1 MHEARI
7 SHSSIVL
14 TGAVRTAGRAE
25 NANEA
30 LDRQARRME
39 SSCRELQE
47 GVATFSVPSAQAQQI
62 SSRLMLENERPDTQ
76 LVKVLDAL
84 PGAVIVIDGDGIIRE
99 CNCKSVEFLNLP
111 LLSCAW
117 SVVVKR
123 EFCRGASR
131 DGELKL
137 KNGRWL
143 SLSRQPIEAGSGE
156 VLLLADVTDSR
167 RMSDL
172 LRRNERLQSIGEM
185 TTRLGHQIRT
195 PLASA
200 LLHASRLGET
210 DSPKQR
216 AIADKIKNRLHDLS
230 YIVDDMLRFVTGESA
245 PGTQVRVEDLLNGVV
260 EAISPQLSKSGL
272 IRLEISDPGL
282 VISGNREALAGALLN
297 LVNNALQAC
306 RQKPV
311 VELGAVR
318 SGQNICLTVTDNG
331 PGIGAQIRSRI
342 FEPFFT
348 TRPQGTGL
356 GLAVVRSVA
365 ESHGGEV
372 LVDSGLR
379 GSTFSICIP
388 SPPIAATVV
397 ENQTTEAPET
407 CNV

>member
-1 MHEARI
+1 
-7 SHSSIVL
+7 L
-14 TGAVRTAGRAE
+14 TGTVLDAE
-25 NANEA
+25 QLEKAFDAFNQQSCR
-30 LDRQARRME
+30 LE
-39 SSCRELQE
+39 SSYYELQE
-47 GVATFSVPSAQAQQI
+47 KVAVFSRQSAQPQLTV
-62 SSRLMLENERPDTQ
+62 SRSLLENEGPDSR
-76 LVKVLDAL
+76 LAKVLDAL
-84 PGAVIVIDGDGIIRE
+84 PAAVIVIGGDGTILE
-99 CNCKSVEFLNLP
+99 CNSKSMEFLNSP
-111 LLSCAW
+111 LLGCAW
-117 SVVVKR
+117 SVVVQR

-143 SLSRQPIEAGSGE
+143 SLARQAIEAEFGE
-156 VLLLADVTDSR
+156 VLLLTDVSNSR

-172 LRRNERLQSIGEM
+172 LRRNERLQGIGEM

-210 DSPKQR
+210 DSQKQR
-216 AIADKIKNRLHDLS
+216 GIADKIKNRLHDLNC
-230 YIVDDMLRFVTGESA
+230 IVDDMLRFVSGESE
-245 PGTQVRVEDLLNGVV
+245 PGTQVRVEDLLKGVV
-260 EAISPQLSKSGL
+260 EAISPQLPPTGL
-272 IRLEISDPGL
+272 IRLEISDPDL
-282 VISGNREALAGALLN
+282 VVSGNREALAGALLN

-306 RQKPV
+306 GRKPI

-318 SGQNICLTVTDNG
+318 SGENICLTVTDNG
-331 PGIGAQIRSRI
+331 PGISAQIRSRI

-372 LVDSGLR
+372 LVDSGRR

-388 SPPIAATVV
+388 SPPAAATVA
-397 ENQTTEAPET
+397 ENRAAATLEV